1 MARIPMVTRTI
12 KSTVCNTLCVN
23 ITTGE
28 TYEESITVPRVYE
41 DDKAL
46 MKVLSKVYDV
56 EGEKKALFVKS
67 KDVQETLYGMEES
80 EFIKVAKVLPP
91 RTKEENTEEV

>member
-80 EFIKVAKVLPP
+80 VAVASVSPVKPT
-91 RTKEENTEEV
+91 RF